1 MRRRSLHPL
10 RAVPLVALLV
20 TGSLLAAC
28 SDDSGSKQTKSRST
42 TSTAA
47 ATPSSAAPT
56 TAATTA
62 ANDPAA
68 CIRGTFRFTRMDYDG
83 PVRTQFGP
91 TMIVGGIGGRRIEL
105 KPDNTFHFS
114 DDGSDKVQFSLL
126 GQPGTPPTNGTA
138 VLKAQSDGTFVPT
151 AQTANFNITAL
162 SGTLVLTLQ
171 SGQMI
176 NVPLPPDGAG
186 VKETFGLNGDATYMC
201 QGNRATFRF
210 PALTIALERV

>member
-1 MRRRSLHPL
+1 MRRLLLRTAPL
-10 RAVPLVALLV
+10 IVLLLTGAV
-20 TGSLLAAC
+20 LAAC
-28 SDDSGSKQTKSRST
+28 SGDSGSKQTKSRST
-42 TSTAA
+42 SSTAV
-47 ATPSSAAPT
+47 TTTSAA
-56 TAATTA
+56 A

-83 PVRTQFGP
+83 PVQTQFGP
-91 TMIVGGIGGRRIEL
+91 TTIAGGIGGRRIEL
-105 KPDNTFHFS
+105 KPDNTFHFT

-126 GQPGTPPTNGTA
+126 GKPGTPPTSGTA

-171 SGQMI
+171 NGQMI
-176 NVPLPPDGAG
+176 NIPLPPDGTG

-201 QGNRATFRF
+201 QGNTATFRF
-210 PALTIALERV
+210 PALTIVLQRV

>member
-1 MRRRSLHPL
+1 MHRLLPRAAPL
-10 RAVPLVALLV
+10 IAVLL
-20 TGSLLAAC
+20 TGALLAAC
-28 SDDSGSKQTKSRST
+28 SDDSGSKRSKSRST

-47 ATPSSAAPT
+47 PPGSAPVT
-56 TAATTA
+56 FG
-62 ANDPAA
+62 NDPAA

-83 PVRTQFGP
+83 PVQTQFGP
-91 TMIVGGIGGRRIEL
+91 TTIMGGIGGRRIEL

-126 GQPGTPPTNGTA
+126 GQNGAPPTNGTA

-171 SGQMI
+171 NGQMI
-176 NVPLPPDGAG
+176 NIPLPPDGAG
-186 VKETFGLNGDATYMC
+186 VKETFGLNGDAMYSC
-201 QGNRATFRF
+201 QGNTATFRF
-210 PALTIALERV
+210 PALTIVVERA

>member
-1 MRRRSLHPL
+1 MRLPL
-10 RAVPLVALLV
+10 RTFPLVALLL
-20 TGSLLAAC
+20 TGVVVAAC
-28 SDDSGSKQTKSRST
+28 SDDSGSKQSKSGST

-47 ATPSSAAPT
+47 TAATAAPSSA
-56 TAATTA
+56 AATTA

-83 PVRTQFGP
+83 PVQTQFGS
-91 TMIVGGIGGRRIEL
+91 TTITGGIGGRRIEL
-105 KPDNTFHFS
+105 KPDNTFHFT

-126 GQPGTPPTNGTA
+126 GQPGQPPTNGTA

-171 SGQMI
+171 NGQMI
-176 NVPLPPDGAG
+176 NIPLPPNGAG

-201 QGNRATFRF
+201 QGNTATFRF
-210 PALTIALERV
+210 PALTIVVERV